1 VKHLL
6 PVLERYCDLV
16 AGEPV
21 SLTAIRDP
29 ARLREELVGDA
40 LTARRVIGETL
51 PAAVVD
57 VGSGNG
63 SPGIPLA
70 VHYGGPVTL
79 LESVARKGAF
89 LQRCS
94 NELGIGCPVVVERS
108 ETFARGA
115 GRDAFDLALARAL
128 APPPVALELCL
139 PLVRAGGRL
148 ILWTGRIDP
157 DSLAGVSAQL
167 GGGPAVAVETGPGR
181 ALLVVE
187 KLSDTPERFPRRP
200 GMAGKR
206 PLASLPSGA

>member
-1 VKHLL
+1 M
-6 PVLERYCDLV
+6 V
-16 AGEPV
+16 AREPV

-29 ARLREELVGDA
+29 QRLREELVEDA
-40 LTARRVIGETL
+40 LTACQLIGDDL

-70 VHYGGPVTL
+70 LHYGSPVTL

-89 LQRCS
+89 LVRCS
-94 NELGIGCPVVVERS
+94 EQLDIGCPVVVERS
-108 ETFARGA
+108 ETFARGE
-115 GRDAFDLALARAL
+115 GRDRFDLALARAL

-139 PLVRAGGRL
+139 PLLRPGGRL
-148 ILWTGRIDP
+148 IVWTGRLDAEP
-157 DSLAGVSAQL
+157 LCAVAAQL
-167 GGGPAVAVETGPGR
+167 GGGAPRLVSTSPGR

-187 KLSDTPERFPRRP
+187 KLSATPERFPRRP